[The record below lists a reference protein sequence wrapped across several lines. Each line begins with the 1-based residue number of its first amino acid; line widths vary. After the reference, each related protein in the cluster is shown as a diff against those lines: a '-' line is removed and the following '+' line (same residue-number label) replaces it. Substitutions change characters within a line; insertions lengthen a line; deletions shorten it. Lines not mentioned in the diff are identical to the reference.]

1 MSIIFRSAALFTF
14 LALTTS
20 YALSLISVSLGDL
33 TTFYA
38 KIKAGDAEWVSN
50 TFSISGA
57 NFILIMFA
65 YVYSIKMIGATVTGY
80 VGKFFNDSTFGDAS
94 PMHMKATQMT
104 AFVKNK
110 VTQAA
115 SFAGGVV
122 THQATRAAGAVAG
135 GAVNFVKN
143 RVNGGK
149 DANKDNKDADKKDNE
164 GKKEGDSPKD
174 NNKPN

>member
-94 PMHMKATQMT
+94 ADAHESNPDDRLCKKQGHSGRVFCRRRCHSSGDT
-104 AFVKNK
+104 
-110 VTQAA
+110 
-115 SFAGGVV
+115 
-122 THQATRAAGAVAG
+122 AAGAVAG

-149 DANKDNKDADKKDNE
+149 DANKDNKDNE

>member
-115 SFAGGVV
+115 SFTGGVV

-149 DANKDNKDADKKDNE
+149 DANKDNKDNE